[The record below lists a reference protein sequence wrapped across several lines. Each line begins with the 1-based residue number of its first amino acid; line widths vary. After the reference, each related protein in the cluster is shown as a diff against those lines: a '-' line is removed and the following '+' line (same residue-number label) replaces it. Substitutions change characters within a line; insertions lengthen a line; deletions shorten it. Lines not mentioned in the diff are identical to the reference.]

1 VDGDDCRGRQPGLG
15 QPVSALIPG
24 VPGGKGNGSSVVLS
38 LLDNN
43 GGSRPLYNLMN

>member
-1 VDGDDCRGRQPGLG
+1 M
-15 QPVSALIPG
+15 PG

-43 GGSRPLYNLMN
+43 GAARRCTTS